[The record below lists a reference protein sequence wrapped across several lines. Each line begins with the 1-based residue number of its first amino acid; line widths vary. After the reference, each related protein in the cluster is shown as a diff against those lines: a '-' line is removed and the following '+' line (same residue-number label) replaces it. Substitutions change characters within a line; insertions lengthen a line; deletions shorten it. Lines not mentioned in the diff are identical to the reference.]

1 MFFYYVDWTYLI
13 LVFPAILF
21 SLWAS
26 LKVNSTFKKYANVKS
41 AYGITGARA
50 ARRLLDEN
58 GLQHV
63 KIERISGNLTDHF
76 DPRDN
81 VIRLSSST
89 YDNTSPAAI
98 GVAMHEAGHAIQ
110 YAENYAPIRVRQAVI
125 PITNIGSRLAIPLV
139 IVGTIL
145 SALGSVQSELGV
157 YFALTGV
164 ILFSFCVFFQLV
176 TLPVEFNASRRAVKA
191 LEGTYMLKEDEIPIV
206 KKVLS
211 AAAMTYVAALAVSLA
226 QLLRLLMLLSRLN
239 SRRD

>member
-1 MFFYYVDWTYLI
+1 MFFYYIDWTYII
-13 LVFPAILF
+13 LVFPAIIF

-26 LKVNSTFKKYANVKS
+26 LKVNSTFKKYSEVKS

-63 KIERISGNLTDHF
+63 KIERIGGNLTDHF

-81 VIRLSSST
+81 VIRLSAST
-89 YDNTSPAAI
+89 HDNTSPAAI

-110 YAENYAPIRVRQAVI
+110 HAENYAPIRIRQAVI
-125 PITNIGSRLAIPLV
+125 PMTNIGSRLAIPLV

-145 SALGSVQSELGV
+145 SALGSAQSELGM

-176 TLPVEFNASRRAVKA
+176 TLPVEFDASRRAIKA
-191 LEGTYMLKEDEIPIV
+191 LKNTYMLKEEELPIV